1 MLAAGR
7 LPSGEVK
14 ATGLE
19 PEGPGARGCQVLAA
33 SQGRDLED
41 GGTRKTD
48 PLPTPP

>member
-1 MLAAGR
+1 MLAAGL

-19 PEGPGARGCQVLAA
+19 PRGCQVLAA

-48 PLPTPP
+48 PLPTAP